1 MKKRGILLGAALLLL
16 ALLIWAI
23 GTGKTAPAAPTATT
37 APAGEPAPVD
47 EQPAPADEQP
57 APVDEQPAPV
67 DEQPAPADEQP
78 APESTEMALHF
89 STTAFDG
96 SSVDES
102 ILAEASVTMVNFFE
116 PWCPPCIAEL
126 PELQKLYEN
135 YADKGFKLVGVYSTE
150 EGTAA
155 VLADAG
161 IGYPV
166 LRYTEAFDV
175 FQTGYV
181 PTTVFLDASG
191 NQLGEAVIGA
201 RSYEEWEEIVKGLL
215 G

>member
-23 GTGKTAPAAPTATT
+23 GAGKTAPAAPTATT
-37 APAGEPAPVD
+37 APAGETAAAD
-47 EQPAPADEQP
+47 GQPASAE
-57 APVDEQPAPV
+57 
-67 DEQPAPADEQP
+67 EQP
-78 APESTEMALHF
+78 APESAEMALHF
-89 STTAFDG
+89 TTTAFDG

-126 PELQKLYEN
+126 PELQRLYEN
-135 YADKGFKLVGVYSTE
+135 YADRGFNLVGVYSTE

-166 LRYTEAFDV
+166 LRYVPAFDV

-181 PTTVFLDASG
+181 PTTVFLGASG
-191 NQLGEAVIGA
+191 NQLGETVIGA
-201 RSYEEWEEIVKGLL
+201 RSYEQWEEIVKGLL

>member
-1 MKKRGILLGAALLLL
+1 MKKRGILLCAALLLL
-16 ALLIWAI
+16 ALLVWAI
-23 GTGKTAPAAPTATT
+23 GAGKTAPAAPTA
-37 APAGEPAPVD
+37 APAPAEETAAAD
-47 EQPAPADEQP
+47 EQPAPAE
-57 APVDEQPAPV
+57 
-67 DEQPAPADEQP
+67 EQP
-78 APESTEMALHF
+78 APESAEMALHF

-96 SSVDES
+96 AAVDES
-102 ILAEASVTMVNFFE
+102 ILSEASVTMVNFFE

-135 YADKGFKLVGVYSTE
+135 YADKGFNLIGVYSTE
-150 EGTAA
+150 DGTAA

-166 LRYTEAFDV
+166 LRYVPAFDG

-181 PTTVFLDASG
+181 PTTVFLDAAG
-191 NQLGEAVIGA
+191 NQLGETVIGA
-201 RSYEEWEEIVKGLL
+201 RSYEQWEEIVKGLL

>member
-1 MKKRGILLGAALLLL
+1 MKKRGILLGTALLLL

-23 GTGKTAPAAPTATT
+23 GAGKAAPDAPTA
-37 APAGEPAPVD
+37 APAPAEETAASD
-47 EQPAPADEQP
+47 EQPVPAEEQS
-57 APVDEQPAPV
+57 
-67 DEQPAPADEQP
+67 
-78 APESTEMALHF
+78 APESAETALRF

-96 SSVDES
+96 SEVDES
-102 ILAEASVTMVNFFE
+102 ILSEATVTMLNFFE

-135 YADKGFKLVGVYSTE
+135 YADKGFNLIGVYSTE
-150 EGTAA
+150 EGTAG
-155 VLADAG
+155 VLEKAG

-166 LRYTEAFDV
+166 LRYVPAFDA

-181 PTTVFLDASG
+181 PTTVFLGASG
-191 NQLGEAVIGA
+191 EQLGETVIGA
-201 RSYEEWEEIVKGLL
+201 RSYEQWEEIVKGLL

>member
-1 MKKRGILLGAALLLL
+1 MKKRGILALAAAALVLLL
-16 ALLIWAI
+16 AAYAAF
-23 GTGKTAPAAPTATT
+23 GAPTAS
-37 APAGEPAPVD
+37 PAPVETPSAEESAAAPKE
-47 EQPAPADEQP
+47 EQAVPKSGEA
-57 APVDEQPAPV
+57 
-67 DEQPAPADEQP
+67 
-78 APESTEMALHF
+78 ALHF

-102 ILAEASVTMVNFFE
+102 ILAEATVTMVNFFE

-135 YADKGFKLVGVYSTE
+135 YADKGFNLIGVYSTE

-191 NQLGEAVIGA
+191 NQLGESVIGA
-201 RSYEEWEEIVKGLL
+201 RSYEQWEEIVKGLL

>member
-1 MKKRGILLGAALLLL
+1 MKIRGILLGAALLLL

-37 APAGEPAPVD
+37 APAGETA
-47 EQPAPADEQP
+47 A
-57 APVDEQPAPV
+57 
-67 DEQPAPADEQP
+67 ADEQP

>member
-23 GTGKTAPAAPTATT
+23 GAGKAAPAVPTA
-37 APAGEPAPVD
+37 APAPAEETAASD
-47 EQPAPADEQP
+47 EQPVPAEEQS
-57 APVDEQPAPV
+57 
-67 DEQPAPADEQP
+67 
-78 APESTEMALHF
+78 APESAETALRF

-96 SSVDES
+96 SEVDES
-102 ILAEASVTMVNFFE
+102 ILSEATVTMLNFFE

-126 PELQKLYEN
+126 PELQRLYEN
-135 YADKGFKLVGVYSTE
+135 YADKGFNLIGVYSTE
-150 EGTAA
+150 EGTAE
-155 VLADAG
+155 VLEKAG

-166 LRYTEAFDV
+166 LRYVPAFDA

-181 PTTVFLDASG
+181 PTTVFLDAAG
-191 NQLGEAVIGA
+191 NQLGEPVIGA
-201 RSYEEWEEIVKGLL
+201 RSYEQWEEIVKGLL

>member
-1 MKKRGILLGAALLLL
+1 MKKRGILALAAAALVLLL
-16 ALLIWAI
+16 AACAAF
-23 GTGKTAPAAPTATT
+23 GAPTAR
-37 APAGEPAPVD
+37 
-47 EQPAPADEQP
+47 PAPAETPGAEESAAAPQEEQA
-57 APVDEQPAPV
+57 APKSGEA
-67 DEQPAPADEQP
+67 
-78 APESTEMALHF
+78 ALHF

-102 ILAEASVTMVNFFE
+102 ILAEATVTMVNFFE

-135 YADKGFKLVGVYSTE
+135 YADKGFNLIGVYSTE
-150 EGTAA
+150 EGTTA

-161 IGYPV
+161 VGYPV

-191 NQLGEAVIGA
+191 NQLGESVIAA
-201 RSYEEWEEIVKGLL
+201 RSYEQWEEIVKGLL

>member
-23 GTGKTAPAAPTATT
+23 GAGKAAPDAPTA
-37 APAGEPAPVD
+37 APAPAEETAASD
-47 EQPAPADEQP
+47 EQPVPAEEQS
-57 APVDEQPAPV
+57 
-67 DEQPAPADEQP
+67 
-78 APESTEMALHF
+78 APESAETALRF

-96 SSVDES
+96 SEVDES
-102 ILAEASVTMVNFFE
+102 ILSEATVTMLNFFE

-126 PELQKLYEN
+126 PELQRLYEN
-135 YADKGFKLVGVYSTE
+135 YADKGFNLIGVYSTE

-155 VLADAG
+155 VLEKAG

-166 LRYTEAFDV
+166 LRYVPAFDA

-181 PTTVFLDASG
+181 PTTVFLGASG
-191 NQLGEAVIGA
+191 EQLGETVIGA
-201 RSYEEWEEIVKGLL
+201 RSYEQWEEIIKGLL

>member
-23 GTGKTAPAAPTATT
+23 GAGKAAPAAPTA
-37 APAGEPAPVD
+37 APAPAEETAASD
-47 EQPAPADEQP
+47 EQPVPAEEQS
-57 APVDEQPAPV
+57 
-67 DEQPAPADEQP
+67 
-78 APESTEMALHF
+78 APESAETALRF

-96 SSVDES
+96 SEVDES
-102 ILAEASVTMVNFFE
+102 ILSEATVTMLNFFE

-126 PELQKLYEN
+126 PELQRLYEN
-135 YADKGFKLVGVYSTE
+135 YADKGFNLIGVYSTE
-150 EGTAA
+150 EGTAE
-155 VLADAG
+155 VLEKAG

-166 LRYTEAFDV
+166 LRYVPAFDA

-181 PTTVFLDASG
+181 PTTVFLGASG
-191 NQLGEAVIGA
+191 EQLGETVIGA
-201 RSYEEWEEIVKGLL
+201 RSYEQWEEIVKGLL

>member
-1 MKKRGILLGAALLLL
+1 MKKRGILLGAALLML

-23 GTGKTAPAAPTATT
+23 GAGKTAPAAPTA
-37 APAGEPAPVD
+37 APAPAKETAAAD
-47 EQPAPADEQP
+47 EQPAPAEEQP
-57 APVDEQPAPV
+57 VPA
-67 DEQPAPADEQP
+67 EEQP
-78 APESTEMALHF
+78 APESAEMALHF

-96 SSVDES
+96 SAADES
-102 ILAEASVTMVNFFE
+102 ILTEASVTMVNFFE

-126 PELQKLYEN
+126 PELQKLYEE
-135 YADKGFKLVGVYSTE
+135 YADRGFNLIGVYSTE

-155 VLADAG
+155 VLDDAG

-166 LRYTEAFDV
+166 LRYAEAFDV

-191 NQLGEAVIGA
+191 NQLGETVIGA
-201 RSYEEWEEIVKGLL
+201 RSYEQWEEIVKGLL

>member
-23 GTGKTAPAAPTATT
+23 GAGKAAPDAPTA
-37 APAGEPAPVD
+37 APAPAEETAASD
-47 EQPAPADEQP
+47 EQPVPAEEQS
-57 APVDEQPAPV
+57 
-67 DEQPAPADEQP
+67 
-78 APESTEMALHF
+78 APESAETALRF

-96 SSVDES
+96 SEVDES
-102 ILAEASVTMVNFFE
+102 ILSEATVTMLNFFE

-126 PELQKLYEN
+126 PELQRLYEN
-135 YADKGFKLVGVYSTE
+135 YADKGFNLIGVYSTE
-150 EGTAA
+150 EGTAE
-155 VLADAG
+155 VLEKAG
-161 IGYPV
+161 LGYPV
-166 LRYTEAFDV
+166 LRYVPAFDA

-191 NQLGEAVIGA
+191 SQLGETVIGA
-201 RSYEEWEEIVKGLL
+201 RSYEQWEEIVKGLL

>member
-23 GTGKTAPAAPTATT
+23 GAGKAAPAAPTA
-37 APAGEPAPVD
+37 APAPAEETAASD
-47 EQPAPADEQP
+47 EQPVPAEEQS
-57 APVDEQPAPV
+57 
-67 DEQPAPADEQP
+67 
-78 APESTEMALHF
+78 APESAETALRF

-96 SSVDES
+96 SEVDES
-102 ILAEASVTMVNFFE
+102 ILSEATVTMLNFFE

-135 YADKGFKLVGVYSTE
+135 YADKGFNLIGVYSTE
-150 EGTAA
+150 EGTAE
-155 VLADAG
+155 VLEKAG

-166 LRYTEAFDV
+166 LRYVPAFDA

-181 PTTVFLDASG
+181 PTTVFLGASG
-191 NQLGEAVIGA
+191 EQLGETVIGA
-201 RSYEEWEEIVKGLL
+201 RSYEQWEEIVKGLL

>member
-23 GTGKTAPAAPTATT
+23 GAGKAAPAVPTA
-37 APAGEPAPVD
+37 APAPAEETAASD
-47 EQPAPADEQP
+47 EQPVPAEEQS
-57 APVDEQPAPV
+57 
-67 DEQPAPADEQP
+67 
-78 APESTEMALHF
+78 APESAETALRF

-96 SSVDES
+96 SEVDES
-102 ILAEASVTMVNFFE
+102 ILSEATVTMLNFFE

-126 PELQKLYEN
+126 PELQRLYEN
-135 YADKGFKLVGVYSTE
+135 YADKGFNLIGVYSTE
-150 EGTAA
+150 EGTAG
-155 VLADAG
+155 VLEKAG

-166 LRYTEAFDV
+166 LRYVPAFDA

-181 PTTVFLDASG
+181 PTTVFLGASG
-191 NQLGEAVIGA
+191 EQLGETVIGA
-201 RSYEEWEEIVKGLL
+201 RSYEQWEEIVKGLL

>member
-37 APAGEPAPVD
+37 APAGETA
-47 EQPAPADEQP
+47 AA
-57 APVDEQPAPV
+57 

-135 YADKGFKLVGVYSTE
+135 YADKGFNLVGVYSTE

-191 NQLGEAVIGA
+191 NQLGETVIGA
-201 RSYEEWEEIVKGLL
+201 RSYEQWEEIVKGLL

>member
-23 GTGKTAPAAPTATT
+23 GAGKAAPDAPTA
-37 APAGEPAPVD
+37 APAPAEETAAAD

-57 APVDEQPAPV
+57 APA
-67 DEQPAPADEQP
+67 DEQPAPADGQSS
-78 APESTEMALHF
+78 PESAETALRF
-89 STTAFDG
+89 STTAIDG
-96 SSVDES
+96 SEVDES
-102 ILAEASVTMVNFFE
+102 ILSEATVTMLNFFE

-126 PELQKLYEN
+126 PELQRLYEN
-135 YADKGFKLVGVYSTE
+135 YADKGFNLIGVYSTE
-150 EGTAA
+150 EGTAE
-155 VLADAG
+155 VLEKAG

-166 LRYTEAFDV
+166 LRYVPAFDA

-181 PTTVFLDASG
+181 PTTVFLGASG
-191 NQLGEAVIGA
+191 EQLGETVIGA
-201 RSYEEWEEIVKGLL
+201 RSYEQWEEIIKGLL

>member
-23 GTGKTAPAAPTATT
+23 GAGKAAPAVPTA
-37 APAGEPAPVD
+37 APAPAEETAASD
-47 EQPAPADEQP
+47 EQPVPAEEQS
-57 APVDEQPAPV
+57 
-67 DEQPAPADEQP
+67 
-78 APESTEMALHF
+78 APESAETALRF

-96 SSVDES
+96 SEVDES
-102 ILAEASVTMVNFFE
+102 ILSEATVTMLNFFE

-126 PELQKLYEN
+126 PELQRLYEN
-135 YADKGFKLVGVYSTE
+135 YADKGFNLIGVYSTE
-150 EGTAA
+150 EGTAE
-155 VLADAG
+155 VLEKAG
-161 IGYPV
+161 LGYPV
-166 LRYTEAFDV
+166 LRYVPAFDA

-191 NQLGEAVIGA
+191 NQLGESVIGA
-201 RSYEEWEEIVKGLL
+201 RSYEQWEEIVKGLL